1 MAHKNQ
7 FQLLASRRFLPFFLT
22 QFLGAFNDNVFKS
35 ALMVMIAFR
44 LAADQANALNNLA
57 AGLFI
62 LPFFLFSATAGQ
74 LADKYDKS
82 MLIRRIK
89 FAEILISIVG
99 VVALISGSN
108 ALCLLVLFLLGVQS
122 AFFGPIKYAI
132 LPQHLRKTELVGGN
146 ALVEMATF
154 VAILGGT
161 IVGTI
166 LSGASNTGGNSQWS
180 ANSGWIAGLII
191 GVALAGYLVCRAIPR
206 APAPVPDLKIQL
218 NPFSQTLRLLREIT
232 KTPAIFYSIVGI
244 SWFWLLG
251 AAYLTQVPSF
261 GKNVLGGNE
270 PLVALLLCS
279 FTVGVAIGS
288 LLCER
293 LSGGRIELGLVPL
306 GAAGL
311 TYGGIALSV
320 IGGNLT
326 PLAEV
331 SLAAFWHSPGAQA
344 FLFHLAL
351 IGVCGGLYIVPLYA
365 MIQARTEKAL
375 RARVIAVTNI
385 MNALFMVA
393 SAALGII
400 FLSLLDFTIPQFFMV
415 IALMN
420 AAVAIF
426 VFGKVP
432 EFAMRLLVWLLS
444 HTMYRVKHEGLE
456 QIPSEGPAIIACNHV
471 SYVDAL
477 LLAGAVRRPIRFI
490 MYKPIYEIP
499 VLHFIFNTGR
509 AIPSCSKQKDPEG
522 YEHAFE
528 EIEQGLKDGDL
539 LCIFPEGQ
547 LTKDGE
553 LQPFKAG
560 IEKILSRTPVPV
572 IPMALRG
579 LWGSFFSHKGGQ
591 AFTTLPKRFWSK
603 VSVVAGKPL
612 DAAAAKAEYLQER
625 VLGLRGEQR

>member
-82 MLIRRIK
+82 LLIRRIK
-89 FAEILISIVG
+89 LAEIGIGMVG
-99 VVALISGSN
+99 VMALLSGSN
-108 ALCLLVLFLLGVQS
+108 GLSLAVLFLLGVQS

-166 LSGASNTGGNSQWS
+166 LSGASDADGGSQWI
-180 ANSGWIAGLII
+180 GGMIIAI
-191 GVALAGYLVCRAIPR
+191 ALLGYLVCRAIPDA
-206 APAPVPDLKIQL
+206 APPVPELKIDL
-218 NPFSQTLRLLREIT
+218 NPVAQTIRMLREAA
-232 KTPAIFYSIVGI
+232 KTPAIFYAIIGI

-251 AAYLTQVPSF
+251 AAYLTQIPSF
-261 GKNVLGGNE
+261 SKNVLGGDE
-270 PLVALLLCS
+270 SLVALLLCS
-279 FTVGVAIGS
+279 FTIGVAIGS

-320 IGGNLT
+320 IGGNLA
-326 PLAEV
+326 PLTEV
-331 SLAAFWHSPGAQA
+331 SLSAFWASAGAKA

-351 IGVCGGLYIVPLYA
+351 IGVFGGLYIVPLYA
-365 MIQARTEKAL
+365 MIQERAEKAL

-385 MNALFMVA
+385 MNSLFMVI
-393 SAALGII
+393 SAVLGIV
-400 FLSLLDFTIPQFFMV
+400 FLNLLDFTIPQFFMV
-415 IALMN
+415 VALMN
-420 AAVAIF
+420 AAVAVF
-426 VFGKVP
+426 VFNRVP

-456 QIPSEGPAIIACNHV
+456 QIPAEGPAIIACNHV

-499 VLHFIFNTGR
+499 LLHFIFKTGR
-509 AIPSCSKQKDPEG
+509 AIPICSKQKDPQG
-522 YEHAFE
+522 YERAFE
-528 EIEQGLKDGDL
+528 EIGQGLKDGDL
-539 LCIFPEGQ
+539 LCIFPEGR
-547 LTKDGE
+547 LTQDGE
-553 LQPFKAG
+553 LGPFKAG
-560 IEKILSRTPVPV
+560 IEKILQKTPVPV

-579 LWGSFFSHKGGQ
+579 LWGSFFSHQGSY
-591 AFTTLPKRFWSK
+591 AFTTLPRRFWSR
-603 VSVVAGKPL
+603 VSVVAGRPL
-612 DAAAAKAEYLQER
+612 DAAAARAETLREL
-625 VLGLRGEQR
+625 VSGLRGEQR

>member
-1 MAHKNQ
+1 MAQPNQ
-7 FQLLASRRFLPFFLT
+7 FRLLSTRRFLPFFLT

-82 MLIRRIK
+82 LLIRRIK
-89 FAEILISIVG
+89 LAEIGISVLG
-99 VVALISGSN
+99 VAALVLGNN

-132 LPQHLRKTELVGGN
+132 LPQHLRRSELVGGN
-146 ALVEMATF
+146 AFVEMATF
-154 VAILGGT
+154 IAILGGT
-161 IVGTI
+161 IVGTV
-166 LSGASNTGGNSQWS
+166 LSGASDASSNSQWI
-180 ANSGWIAGLII
+180 GVLII
-191 GVALAGYLVCRAIPR
+191 TIALLGYLVCRAIPA
-206 APAPVPDLKIQL
+206 APAPVPELKIEL
-218 NPFSQTLRLLREIT
+218 NPISQTAGLLREIV
-232 KTPAIFYSIVGI
+232 KKPAIFYSIIGI

-251 AAYLTQVPSF
+251 AAYLTQIPSF
-261 GKNVLGGNE
+261 GKNVLGGDE

-288 LLCER
+288 LLCSR

-311 TYGGIALSV
+311 TYGGVMLSV
-320 IGGNLT
+320 IGGGLSPLT
-326 PLAEV
+326 ES
-331 SLAAFWHSPGAQA
+331 SLAAFWASAGAKG
-344 FLFHLAL
+344 FLLHLAL
-351 IGVCGGLYIVPLYA
+351 IGVFGGLYIVPLYA
-365 MIQARTEKAL
+365 MIQDRTEKAL

-385 MNALFMVA
+385 MNALFMVV
-393 SAALGII
+393 SAVLGIV
-400 FLSLLDFTIPQFFMV
+400 FLSVLDFSIPQFFMV
-415 IALMN
+415 MALMN
-420 AAVAIF
+420 AAVAVF
-426 VFGKVP
+426 VFNRVP

-456 QIPSEGPAIIACNHV
+456 QIPDEGPAIIACNHV

-490 MYKPIYEIP
+490 MFKPIYEIP
-499 VLHFIFNTGR
+499 VLHFIFRTGR
-509 AIPSCSKQKDPEG
+509 AIPICSRTQDPEG
-522 YEHAFE
+522 YEQAFV
-528 EIEQGLKDGDL
+528 EIEQALNDGDL

-553 LQPFKAG
+553 LTPFKAG
-560 IEKILSRTPVPV
+560 IEKILQKNPVPV

-579 LWGSFFSHKGGQ
+579 LWGSFFSHKGGN
-591 AFTTLPKRFWSK
+591 AFTTLPRRFWSR

-612 DAAAAKAEYLQER
+612 DATSASADRLQEAI
-625 VLGLRGEQR
+625 LGLRGEQR

>member
-82 MLIRRIK
+82 LLIRRIK
-89 FAEILISIVG
+89 LAEIGISLVG
-99 VVALISGSN
+99 VVALVSGSN
-108 ALCLLVLFLLGVQS
+108 SLSLLVLFLLGLQS

-132 LPQHLRKTELVGGN
+132 LPQHLRKSELVGGN
-146 ALVEMATF
+146 ALVEMGTF

-166 LSGASNTGGNSQWS
+166 LSGASNGGNEWGSS
-180 ANSGWIAGLII
+180 WIGGLII
-191 GVALAGYLVCRAIPR
+191 AIALAGYLVCRAIPKA
-206 APAPVPDLKIQL
+206 APPVPELQIDL
-218 NPFSQTLRLLREIT
+218 NPIRQTARMLREAA
-232 KTPAIFYSIVGI
+232 KTPAIFYSIIGI

-251 AAYLTQVPSF
+251 AAYLTQIPSF

-288 LLCER
+288 LTCER

-326 PLAEV
+326 PLTEV
-331 SLAAFWHSPGAQA
+331 SLAAFWNSPGAQS
-344 FLFHLAL
+344 FLLHLAL
-351 IGVCGGLYIVPLYA
+351 IGIFGGLYIVPLYA
-365 MIQARTEKAL
+365 MIQDRTDKAL

-385 MNALFMVA
+385 MNALFMVI
-393 SAALGII
+393 SAILGLI
-400 FLSLLDFTIPQFFMV
+400 FLTLLDFTIPQFFMV

-420 AAVAIF
+420 AAVAVF
-426 VFGKVP
+426 VFNRVP
-432 EFAMRLLVWLLS
+432 EFAMRLLIWLLS
-444 HTMYRVKHEGLE
+444 HTMYRVKHQGLE
-456 QIPSEGPAIIACNHV
+456 QIPEEGPAIIVCNHV

-499 VLHFIFNTGR
+499 VLHFIFKTGR
-509 AIPSCSKQKDPEG
+509 AIPICSKQKDPEG
-522 YEHAFE
+522 YEKAFV
-528 EIEQGLKDGDL
+528 EIEQGLKNGDL

-553 LQPFKAG
+553 LGPFKAG
-560 IEKILSRTPVPV
+560 IEKILRRTPVPV

-579 LWGSFFSHKGGQ
+579 LWGSFFSHKDGH
-591 AFTTLPKRFWSK
+591 AFTTLPRRFWSK

-612 DAAAAKAEYLQER
+612 DAAAARAETLREQ

>member
-1 MAHKNQ
+1 MAQQGQ
-7 FQLLASRRFLPFFLT
+7 FRLLASRRFLPFFLT

-82 MLIRRIK
+82 LLIRRIK
-89 FAEILISIVG
+89 LAEIGISLLG
-99 VVALISGSN
+99 VAALVLGHN
-108 ALCLLVLFLLGVQS
+108 GLCLLVLFLLGVQS

-146 ALVEMATF
+146 AFVEMATF

-161 IVGTI
+161 IVGTV
-166 LSGASNTGGNSQWS
+166 LSGASDAASGSQWIG
-180 ANSGWIAGLII
+180 AMII
-191 GVALAGYLVCRAIPR
+191 GVALVGYLVCRAIPA
-206 APAPVPDLKIQL
+206 APAPVPDLKIEL
-218 NPFSQTLRLLREIT
+218 NPITQTSRLLREIT
-232 KTPAIFYSIVGI
+232 RTPAIFYSIIGI

-251 AAYLTQVPSF
+251 AAYLTQIPSF
-261 GKNVLGGNE
+261 GKNVLGGDE

-279 FTVGVAIGS
+279 FTIGVAIGS

-320 IGGNLT
+320 IGGGLQ
-326 PLAEV
+326 PLADT
-331 SLAAFWHSPGAQA
+331 SLAAFWASDGAKA
-344 FLFHLAL
+344 FLLHLAL
-351 IGVCGGLYIVPLYA
+351 IGVFGGLYIVPLYA
-365 MIQARTEKAL
+365 MIQDRTDRAL
-375 RARVIAVTNI
+375 RAQVISITNI
-385 MNALFMVA
+385 LNALFMVI
-393 SAALGII
+393 SAVLGIV
-400 FLSLLDFTIPQFFMV
+400 FLSVLDFSIPQFFMV

-420 AAVAIF
+420 AAVAVF
-426 VFGKVP
+426 VFNRVP

-456 QIPSEGPAIIACNHV
+456 QIPAEGPAIIACNHV

-499 VLHFIFNTGR
+499 VLHFIFRTGR
-509 AIPSCSKQKDPEG
+509 AIPICSKQKDPEG
-522 YEHAFE
+522 YARAFE
-528 EIEQGLKDGDL
+528 EIEQALEDGDL

-553 LQPFKAG
+553 LAPFKAG
-560 IEKILSRTPVPV
+560 IEKILQKNPVPV

-579 LWGSFFSHKGGQ
+579 LWGSFFSHKDGN
-591 AFTTLPKRFWSK
+591 AFSTLPKRFWSR

-612 DAAAAKAEYLQER
+612 DAASLRAEKLQEV